1 MRGLHIATSTW
12 CPRARR
18 SFALVA
24 VLLAWTATDGQEL
37 RRPLRL
43 PELPGYVTLTAD
55 LHLHSVFSDGE
66 VWPTV
71 HVREA
76 WRDGLDVVS
85 LTEHREYRPHASD
98 VEGGAIR
105 AYEVA
110 RPLAAQLGLIL
121 LTGVE
126 ITRPVPGKPS
136 PWPVGSAHFNAL
148 YIQDDG
154 PLDAPDLAEALGI
167 AKKQGAF
174 ITWNHPLFM
183 GRPAQWFPHVD
194 EVHRQGLFQGI
205 EIVNGDEYSADA
217 FGWALEKGLTILAA
231 SDAHLPMPAH
241 LRSARRPV
249 TILFARTRD
258 AAGVRDALEA
268 RRTLAWLDDDVWGAE
283 EWIRAIWNGAL
294 HTTPVGARPGEE
306 FVAVI
311 ENPTSIAFSLAWTP
325 GPLTLPRPTLAV
337 GANATT
343 LLHGRTPL
351 GLSAGTHRFDLP
363 LEVRNLHPRPGT
375 ALPATLPLELVVQR

>member
-1 MRGLHIATSTW
+1 
-12 CPRARR
+12 
-18 SFALVA
+18 
-24 VLLAWTATDGQEL
+24 
-37 RRPLRL
+37 
-43 PELPGYVTLTAD
+43 
-55 LHLHSVFSDGE
+55 
-66 VWPTV
+66 VWPTI

-98 VEGGAIR
+98 VTGGALR

-121 LTGVE
+121 LPGVE
-126 ITRPVPGKPS
+126 ITRPVPGNPS

-148 YIQDDG
+148 YIQDDE
-154 PLDAPDLAEALGI
+154 PLDAADLADALGI
-167 AKKQGAF
+167 AKRQGAF

-183 GRPAQWFPHVD
+183 GRPAQWYPHVD
-194 EVHRQGLFQGI
+194 AVHSQGLFQGI

-258 AAGVRDALEA
+258 AAGVRDALDA

-283 EWIRAIWNGAL
+283 EWVRALWAGAL
-294 HTTPVGARPGEE
+294 RAAPAQARPGRE
-306 FVAVI
+306 FVAAI
-311 ENPTSIAFSLAWTP
+311 ENPTSISFDLAWTP
-325 GPLTLPRPTLAV
+325 GPLALSHPVLTVHA
-337 GANATT
+337 GGTT
-343 LLHGRTPL
+343 LLHGRTPQDL
-351 GLSAGTHRFDLP
+351 APGSHRFELP
-363 LEVRNLHPRPGT
+363 VDVRNLHPRPGAT
-375 ALPATLPLELVVQR
+375 LPATLPLELVVQP